1 MRRKSHVEKTVGPWA
16 KQKLDALESYLEA
29 YMQVMVKQPFKLFY
43 IDAFAGAG
51 IVKVRDKSNLAS
63 IDSEYALLP
72 EAFQE
77 QEIIEAE
84 EFILGSPLRALGLS
98 RPFHHYRFVDM
109 DPVRTKGLDELIADY
124 QVGDARALTGE
135 ANSVVQDIAKK
146 FTHRLWRGVAFLDP
160 YGPHLH
166 WETVAAL
173 AGTGKFDVIINF
185 PLAMAINRLVKRD
198 GIIPERWQ
206 IQLDQCF
213 GCRDWRDL
221 AFGKDEGLF
230 GDIQYKRTDAAA
242 QLLGLYVRRL
252 EEIFEVVAQPSLVK
266 NTQGRPLYYLIWASS
281 NRRGLPIA
289 NHILGLGEKVKVPRR
304 G

>member
-1 MRRKSHVEKTVGPWA
+1 MISANP
-16 KQKLDALESYLEA
+16 
-29 YMQVMVKQPFKLFY
+29 
-43 IDAFAGAG
+43 
-51 IVKVRDKSNLAS
+51 
-63 IDSEYALLP
+63 
-72 EAFQE
+72 
-77 QEIIEAE
+77 
-84 EFILGSPLRALGLS
+84 
-98 RPFHHYRFVDM
+98 
-109 DPVRTKGLDELIADY
+109 DE
-124 QVGDARALTGE
+124 
-135 ANSVVQDIAKK
+135 
-146 FTHRLWRGVAFLDP
+146 P

-173 AGTGKFDVIINF
+173 ANTGKFDVIINF

-198 GIIPERWQ
+198 GVIPERWQ
-206 IQLDQCF
+206 SQLDLCF

-230 GDIQYKRTDAAA
+230 GDMHYKRTDAAA

-281 NRRGLPIA
+281 NPRGLAIA

-304 G
+304 